1 MEHGSRLERLRQGL
15 EGRAR
20 DHLLVTHPAN
30 VAWLTGCHAHGAV
43 VLVGPDR
50 CRVLLDGRATRAW
63 RDRLAGPFEV
73 AVLGPEGL
81 GDAVAR
87 LLGRARG
94 TLAFEPDGLD
104 WWQAVALSRSLPDGW
119 ALDAAGGDVEC
130 LRRRKDAGEI
140 RLLSELAREAC
151 RLRDEA
157 ARRLRDGQAEDRV
170 TAAILEGIAASG
182 SLPAFP
188 PIVARGLD
196 TLDLHPAGRRPM
208 RRPPGIALVDLG
220 LARGGMNS
228 DVACSVRL
236 PGHGRANMPLLLE
249 VAEAAFQAALEAL
262 VPGARAAAVASAAGQ
277 VLRRHGLEVRHDTGH
292 GIGLQ
297 VHEAPWIAEDSPD
310 TIEAGMVV
318 CLEPGAY
325 HPALGGAR
333 REEMVLV
340 TERGGLVLGSVAADA
355 RPLV

>member
-1 MEHGSRLERLRQGL
+1 LEH
-15 EGRAR
+15 RAR
-20 DHLLVTHPAN
+20 GHLLVTHPAN
-30 VAWLTGCHAHGAV
+30 VARLTGCHAHGAV

-50 CRVLLDGRATRAW
+50 CRVLLDGRATRSW

-104 WWQAVALSRSLPDGW
+104 WWQAAALSRSLPDGW

-130 LRRRKDAGEI
+130 LRRRKDAGEF

-170 TAAILEGIAASG
+170 TAALLEGIAASG
-182 SLPAFP
+182 RLPAFP

-196 TLDLHPAGRRPM
+196 TLDPHPAGRRPM
-208 RRPPGIALVDLG
+208 RRRPGIALVDLG
-220 LARGGMNS
+220 LAREGMNS

-236 PGHGRANMPLLLE
+236 PGQGRGNMPLLLE
-249 VAEAAFQAALEAL
+249 VAEAAFHAALEAL

-277 VLRRHGLEVRHDTGH
+277 VLRRHGFEVRHDTGH

-325 HPALGGAR
+325 HPATGGAR

-340 TERGGLVLGSVAADA
+340 TERGGLVLGSVATDA
-355 RPLV
+355 CPLV